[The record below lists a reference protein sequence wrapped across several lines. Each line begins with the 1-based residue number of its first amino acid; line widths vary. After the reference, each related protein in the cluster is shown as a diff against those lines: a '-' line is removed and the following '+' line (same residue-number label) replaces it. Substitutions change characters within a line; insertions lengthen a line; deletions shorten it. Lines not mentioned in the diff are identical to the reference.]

1 MKYIMDKQL
10 FYSLLE
16 HESGLSQGHEA
27 FLTDALKKY
36 PWSAHLHMLLLKST
50 MKHTGSNYERLLAR
64 TSFLVPDRVRLYNY
78 LHSLAEQK
86 VNVEQEEIVGL
97 QNENAEQVENEVV
110 VEVSSEERNSNLH
123 IVAAEEEVF
132 ESENNKAA
140 QSSSQEELLRII
152 KERLAELGKEGN
164 APLEENRDQ
173 HETEEH
179 RKSKLASNIE
189 KIEKFI
195 EEEPSIKIDRN
206 YVSNVDMAEHSV
218 TEKYEIVTE
227 TLAEIYVSQHKK
239 DKAIEI
245 FQKLILKI
253 PEKSSYF
260 ATRINELQS
269 E

>member
-1 MKYIMDKQL
+1 MDKQL

-16 HESGLSQGHEA
+16 HESELSQGHEE
-27 FLTDALKKY
+27 FLTDALKQY

-50 MKHTGSNYERLLAR
+50 MKHNGSNYESLLAR

-78 LHSLAEQK
+78 LHSLSDQK
-86 VNVEQEEIVGL
+86 VNAEQEELVAV
-97 QNENAEQVENEVV
+97 QSENIEQVEREISAD
-110 VEVSSEERNSNLH
+110 VSSEVVENIQTDAIEIEVSEQEK
-123 IVAAEEEVF
+123 VAPV
-132 ESENNKAA
+132 
-140 QSSSQEELLRII
+140 QTSSQEDLLRII
-152 KERLAELGKEGN
+152 KERLAELGNDGN
-164 APLEENRDQ
+164 DSQEMNRNHD
-173 HETEEH
+173 ETEEQ

-195 EEEPSIKIDRN
+195 VEEPSIKIDKN

-218 TEKYEIVTE
+218 IEKYEIVTE
-227 TLAEIYVSQHKK
+227 TLAEIYVSQQKK

-245 FQKLILKI
+245 FQKLILKN